1 MINTRAPDGANNK
14 NHLHLFNHPLWH
26 GEPNKLARLL
36 LWVWSVPSD
45 CDHNLDWWPWCSG
58 GLWWSQCGH
67 NIYIC
72 WLGWWEITDFTE
84 VDEHRVIWSL
94 AREWKQ
100 TLAMKHTQDFLP
112 AQGCRPAPSDT
123 PERTWLFATA
133 SASKH
138 DCDCYLAARSCHQA
152 CLCQPLLVGLVARIF
167 EQLWV
172 LQQIILWIFWKYEC
186 LGDDT
191 RIHLADDAILNLKY
205 YVAPLCKASPLS
217 DQSQEPCW
225 RAIPG

>member
-1 MINTRAPDGANNK
+1 MNK

-84 VDEHRVIWSL
+84 VDEHRVIWLL

-123 PERTWLFATA
+123 PEKTWLFA
-133 SASKH
+133 SVISISKRISMILIATLPPVVAIRLAFANH
-138 DCDCYLAARSCHQA
+138 SLSVWSPEYLNSSGCCNRSYCEY
-152 CLCQPLLVGLVARIF
+152 F
-167 EQLWV
+167 ENTNV
-172 LQQIILWIFWKYEC
+172 
-186 LGDDT
+186 
-191 RIHLADDAILNLKY
+191 
-205 YVAPLCKASPLS
+205 
-217 DQSQEPCW
+217 
-225 RAIPG
+225 